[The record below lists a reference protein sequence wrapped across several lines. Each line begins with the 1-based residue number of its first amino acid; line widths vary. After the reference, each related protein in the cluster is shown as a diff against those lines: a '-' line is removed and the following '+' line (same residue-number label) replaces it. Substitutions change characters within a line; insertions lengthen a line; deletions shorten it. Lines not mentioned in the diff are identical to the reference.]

1 LASSYLRR
9 IQLKNNLPIQKKYC
23 HIGKNQA
30 DHVRG
35 LSMFKSPRI
44 SRLSVAVLAAAAAAV
59 PGARADDASATSSGA
74 SALQEVVVTAQ
85 KREERLHDVPMGVT
99 AITAEDLQ
107 NQQLTSLNDLA
118 SRVPGLSLTDVQPG
132 QTRLTL
138 RGQNVGGPGST
149 VTTYIDD
156 TPFGSSNAL
165 ANGFGFT
172 GDFDTWD
179 LQRVEVLRGPQ
190 GTLYGAGSEGGLLKY
205 VTNPPD
211 PTKFAAAVQGGGE
224 DVAHGDGVGIG
235 KGMINVPIGSLAAFR
250 LSGYYEGLPGWINDP
265 TLGEN
270 NINRGYRAGIR
281 AALLVNFTDNV
292 SLRLNAFGQDLHTD
306 GSPNTDVVGVGNLP
320 LTPPANQLEPQNGT
334 FNQQRFINEP
344 ETFKYRIYSGTVN
357 WNIGWGTFTSIT
369 SYGTTEQHG
378 LLDATSVALAPGTGP
393 TGTFGDVVTLQLLPL
408 VPPPPPAG
416 ATATGG
422 LAETEDINI
431 KKWTQEFRLASAAGQ
446 TLEWQ
451 VGAFWT
457 RESSTL
463 AQTLPSFYIPTQV
476 YTPLPSVESP
486 VLDALYREWAG
497 FAQVTYHFNPQWD
510 LALGGRWSE
519 NKQSANQSITGLQ
532 VGSPPGP
539 PVVTSGDSTDTDTT
553 YSVAPRWHVSKD
565 TMVYGRI
572 ASGYRPGGP
581 NDLPANAPPSV
592 PRTYQ
597 ADKTTN
603 YELGVRSDLLDKRL
617 SVDVAAFLVDWKKIQ
632 LLEEFQVPGYPPF
645 GINANGGTAR
655 TKGVEWT
662 LGLTPVTGLTFTLAG
677 AYVDAYLTSPA
688 PDTGGNT
695 GDQLPYVPKWS
706 TSLDGAYKWRAFSDY
721 NAFAGA
727 TWSYV
732 GSRFN
737 DFSAFQGAT
746 GAFVAEPRPELG
758 SYNTVDLRAGLENAR
773 WTFQLYC
780 RNVGDTRGITY
791 YTNSSTPNY
800 GGAVNYVQ
808 PRTVGALVTAR
819 F

>member
-1 LASSYLRR
+1 
-9 IQLKNNLPIQKKYC
+9 
-23 HIGKNQA
+23 
-30 DHVRG
+30 
-35 LSMFKSPRI
+35 MFRSPRI
-44 SRLSVAVLAAAAAAV
+44 SPLCVVVLASAAYAV
-59 PGARADDASATSSGA
+59 PAARADDASATQSGA
-74 SALQEVVVTAQ
+74 GALQEVVVTAQ

-99 AITAEDLQ
+99 AITADDLQ
-107 NQQLTSLNDLA
+107 KQQLVSLDDLA
-118 SRVPGLSLTDVQPG
+118 SKVPGLSLTDIQPG
-132 QTRLTL
+132 ITRLTL
-138 RGQNVGGPGST
+138 RGENVGGVGST

-211 PTKFAAAVQGGGE
+211 PTKFAAAAQGGGE
-224 DVAHGDGVGIG
+224 DVAHGDGAGSG
-235 KGMINVPIGSLAAFR
+235 KGMINVPIGTAAAFR
-250 LSGYYEGLPGWINDP
+250 LSGYYEGLPGWVDDP
-265 TLGEN
+265 SLGEK
-270 NINRGYRAGIR
+270 NINQGYRAGIR
-281 AALLVNFTDNV
+281 AALLVNFTDSV

-306 GSPNTDVVGVGNLP
+306 GTPYTDVVGAGNLP
-320 LTPPANQLEPQNGT
+320 LTPPANQLEPQNGN

-344 ETFKYRIYSGTVN
+344 TDFDYRIYSGTLN

-369 SYGTTEQHG
+369 SYGTTDENG
-378 LLDATSVALAPGTGP
+378 LSDVTSSPAAPGTGA
-393 TGTFGDVVTLQLLPL
+393 TGTFGNVVTSLLPL

-416 ATATGG
+416 ATSVAG
-422 LAETEDINI
+422 LAETEVINI
-431 KKWTQEFRLASAAGQ
+431 KKWTQEFRLASSAAQ

-451 VGAFWT
+451 VGAFYT
-457 RESSTL
+457 HESSTL
-463 AQTLPSFYIPTQV
+463 AQTLPVFYIPTQV
-476 YTPLPSVESP
+476 YAPLPASLGGPSLENAD
-486 VLDALYREWAG
+486 LDALYKEWAG

-519 NKQSANQSITGLQ
+519 NKQSANEAVTGVLPTLQ
-532 VGSPPGP
+532 GTPQQL
-539 PVVTSGDSTDTDTT
+539 TSGNSTDTDGT
-553 YSVAPRWHVSKD
+553 YSIAPRWHINPD
-565 TMVYGRI
+565 TMAYARI

-581 NDLPANAPPSV
+581 NDLPFNAPASV
-592 PRTYQ
+592 PRSYQ

-603 YELGVRSDLLDKRL
+603 YELGIRSDLLDKRL
-617 SVDVAAFLVDWKKIQ
+617 SIDVAAFLVDWKQIQ
-632 LLEEFQVPGYPPF
+632 LFEFIQVAGTPGF

-655 TKGVEWT
+655 TKGLEWT
-662 LGLTPVTGLTFTLAG
+662 LGLTPVTGLTFTLTG

-688 PDTGGNT
+688 PDAGGND

-706 TSLDGAYKWRAFSDY
+706 TSLDGAYTWRAFGDY

-737 DFSAFQGAT
+737 DFSTTAGAT
-746 GAFVAEPRPELG
+746 GALEPNPRPDLP
-758 SYNTVDLRAGLENAR
+758 SYNAVDLRAGLENGR
-773 WTFQLYC
+773 WTFELYGK
-780 RNVGDTRGITY
+780 NVGDTRGIAY
-791 YTNSSTPNY
+791 YVNSGTPNY
-800 GGAVNYVQ
+800 GGAVSYVQ
-808 PRTVGALVTAR
+808 PRTLGALVTVR